1 MTTKWNYQPLTH
13 QQKKQAE
20 ELLPN
25 CGGAYPIAEL
35 LIRRG
40 VTTPKEAQSFFSP
53 AIADLHDPFLMPK
66 WIKPSTVLTKL
77 WGQKRESWYMA
88 ITMLM
93 ARLPWPRL

>member
-1 MTTKWNYQPLTH
+1 MMTTKWNYQPLTH

-53 AIADLHDPFLMPK
+53 AIADLHDPFLMPEMDK
-66 WIKPSTVLTKL
+66 ADQPS
-77 WGQKRESWYMA
+77 
-88 ITMLM
+88 
-93 ARLPWPRL
+93 